1 MYKLTLKG
9 DKTKEA
15 IDKISSDSLQ
25 NAINFFMARK
35 QMNKETIKRVIVL
48 FIKNVFFVIK
58 QSCKK
63 Y

>member
-25 NAINFFMARK
+25 HAINFFMARK
-35 QMNKETIKRVIVL
+35 QMNK
-48 FIKNVFFVIK
+48 KNFNKLYEVMEDGK
-58 QSCKK
+58 
-63 Y
+63 

>member
-15 IDKISSDSLQ
+15 IDKISSDSIQ

-35 QMNKETIKRVIVL
+35 QMNKETFNKLYEVMEDG
-48 FIKNVFFVIK
+48 K
-58 QSCKK
+58 
-63 Y
+63 